1 MAALN
6 KWYNM
11 EGNKATTARLLQAL
25 HDIGM
30 SNVVDDIRVQR

>member
-25 HDIGM
+25 HDIGK